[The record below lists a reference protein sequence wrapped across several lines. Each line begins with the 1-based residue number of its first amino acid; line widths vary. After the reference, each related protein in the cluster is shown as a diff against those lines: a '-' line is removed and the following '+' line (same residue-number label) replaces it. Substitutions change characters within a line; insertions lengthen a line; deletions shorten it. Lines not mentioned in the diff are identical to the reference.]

1 MKKAIFLLLT
11 VSISMFAEDGASIY
25 TSNCVS
31 CHGADGKKAAL
42 NKALPIAGWDKAKTV
57 EALNGYKDGSRNTT
71 GLGKIMTPKVS
82 TLTSDQI
89 AAVSEYISTL
99 K

>member
-1 MKKAIFLLLT
+1 MNKAIFLLLT

-25 TSNCVS
+25 AQKCQN
-31 CHGADGKKAAL
+31 CHGDDGKKAAL
-42 NKALPIAGWDKAKTV
+42 NKAVPIAGWDKAKTI

-71 GLGKIMTPKVS
+71 GLGKIMTPKVK
-82 TLTSDQI
+82 TLTDEEIS
-89 AAVSEYISTL
+89 AVSEYIATL

>member
-1 MKKAIFLLLT
+1 MKKVIFLLLT

-25 TSNCVS
+25 TSKCVN

-42 NKALPIAGWDKAKTV
+42 NKALPIAGWDKAKTI
-57 EALNGYKDGSRNTT
+57 EALNAYKAGTRNTT
-71 GLGKIMTPKVS
+71 GLGKIMEPKVK
-82 TLTSDQI
+82 TLSDAQI
-89 AAVSEYISTL
+89 GAVSEYIATL